1 MESFLDKLI
10 DPKGWYE
17 SGDKKAL
24 STLNYVE
31 YANCG
36 PGANTKGR
44 VQWPGYHI
52 AKNSEEVKPYTV
64 ENFINGTIWLPS
76 LGIPFVPDLIE

>member
-10 DPKGWYE
+10 DPEGWYE

-44 VQWPGYHI
+44 VQRPGYHI